1 MTKIQDG
8 TFHTKFKIL
17 FGILFTIITIITI
30 PIFMNTGMA
39 EENGITPIDPKN
51 VTNQTLQDYPTE
63 DRDMSTGIE
72 NKNN

>member
-1 MTKIQDG
+1 MTKIEGG

-30 PIFMNTGMA
+30 PFFMNSCMA

-51 VTNQTLQDYPTE
+51 VTNQTLQDIPTE
-63 DRDMSTGIE
+63 DRDV
-72 NKNN
+72 NRY